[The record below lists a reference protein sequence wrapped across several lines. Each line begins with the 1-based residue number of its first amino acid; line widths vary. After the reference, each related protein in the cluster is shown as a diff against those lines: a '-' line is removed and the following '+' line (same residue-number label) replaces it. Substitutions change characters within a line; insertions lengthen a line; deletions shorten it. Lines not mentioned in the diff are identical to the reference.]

1 MCDEVQCPGSEEVV
15 EMQFPYSVKE
25 WFLKARLLLGYK
37 YHEKLLLISD
47 LWAGSLEEHPAE
59 KKPAKG
65 HLTGKEPAKAT
76 RKEPAE
82 GHPVWK
88 EPAERHPVEKEP
100 EAVGKKPIEEYP
112 ARTEGRL
119 VKQSV
124 TPPGMPKGRSLRQ
137 GESSMGEIILS
148 ACSLFGKKKRLPSP
162 LSIAIRAAQ
171 AQVEHKR

>member
-1 MCDEVQCPGSEEVV
+1 MS
-15 EMQFPYSVKE
+15 
-25 WFLKARLLLGYK
+25 
-37 YHEKLLLISD
+37 ISD

-59 KKPAKG
+59 KKPTEG

-76 RKEPAE
+76 RKELAE
-82 GHPVWK
+82 GHPVGK

-100 EAVGKKPIEEYP
+100 EVVGKKPVEEYL

-162 LSIAIRAAQ
+162 LSIAIGAAR
-171 AQVEHKR
+171 AQVERKR